1 MKRLLCLIPFFLFAN
16 EAVPMMPP
24 MPPALPGMNMNKSAN
39 QKNHKEIKANMKHK
53 KTKNVMPKECAVIPP
68 MLIFMPPP
76 LQDALTKCKNRLFL
90 PKLNVAK
97 KVFAKKGLKVK
108 SVSIAKG
115 FTQLYK
121 VSTNKGEFYCNKTL
135 NKCFK
140 AAK

>member
-1 MKRLLCLIPFFLFAN
+1 VKKLLFLVPFILFAN
-16 EAVPMMPP
+16 EAMPMPP
-24 MPPALPGMNMNKSAN
+24 MPPALPVMNMNKN
-39 QKNHKEIKANMKHK
+39 QKNHKEVKANIKPK
-53 KTKNVMPKECAVIPP
+53 KAKNVMPKECAVIPP

-76 LQDALTKCKNRLFL
+76 LQNDLTKCKNRLFL

-108 SVSIAKG
+108 SVSIAEG
-115 FTQLYK
+115 FTELYK

>member
-1 MKRLLCLIPFFLFAN
+1 VKKLLFLIPFILFAN
-16 EAVPMMPP
+16 EAMPMPP
-24 MPPALPGMNMNKSAN
+24 MPPALPVTNMNKN
-39 QKNHKEIKANMKHK
+39 QQNHKEIKANIK
-53 KTKNVMPKECAVIPP
+53 KKEKKAKNVMPKECAVIPP

-76 LQDALTKCKNRLFL
+76 LQNDLTKCKNRLFL

-108 SVSIAKG
+108 SVSIAEG
-115 FTQLYK
+115 FTELYK

>member
-1 MKRLLCLIPFFLFAN
+1 MKKLLFLIPFVLFAN
-16 EAVPMMPP
+16 EAMPMPP
-24 MPPALPGMNMNKSAN
+24 MPPAVPVINMNKNTN
-39 QKNHKEIKANMKHK
+39 QQTHK
-53 KTKNVMPKECAVIPP
+53 KGKTNIKQKKSKHIMPKECAVIPP

-76 LQDALTKCKNRLFL
+76 LQDDLTKCKNRLFL

-115 FTQLYK
+115 FTQLYQ
-121 VSTNKGEFYCNKTL
+121 VSTNKGNFYCNKTL

-140 AAK
+140 VAK